1 MHDLPGGLP
10 EMTTFDERERMR
22 RLPREQLAQHQL
34 GRLNRLLTRLREG
47 NAFYRE
53 KLAGV
58 SLPLASLDELARL
71 PLTTKD
77 ELIPRNPEEGNLA
90 RNRTFPLERYV
101 RYHQTSGTRGRPLVV
116 LDTPEDW
123 QHWIGTW
130 QYVLDV
136 AEIGPADRV
145 MMAFSFGPFIGF
157 WSAFD
162 AVSAR
167 GAMAIPGGG
176 LSTAARLEMIRTM
189 KATAVFCTPSYA
201 LRMAEVAA
209 ENGIDLAASDVRVLV
224 VAGEPGGSIPATRAK
239 IEQAWGATLI
249 DHSGASEVGP
259 WGCGDAAGTGL
270 HVIESEFIAEF
281 LPVKR
286 SAPSANGQPATP
298 AEDTLAELVL
308 TTLGREGS
316 PVVRYRTGDLVR
328 PQFNER
334 GFVFLPGGV
343 LGRVD
348 DMMIVR
354 GVNVF
359 PTAIEHILR
368 GFPEVV
374 EYRMTVRKIGA
385 MDALEIEVED
395 TASQPERIASA
406 LRVQLGLTV
415 NVTLA
420 QAGSLPR
427 YEAKAARFV
436 DLRNT
441 ANA

>member
-1 MHDLPGGLP
+1 
-10 EMTTFDERERMR
+10 MTTFEERERMR
-22 RLPREQLAQHQL
+22 TLPRPELTHYQL
-34 GRLNRLLTRLREG
+34 GRLNRLLARLREE

-58 SLPLASLDELARL
+58 RLPLASLDELARL

-77 ELIPRNPEEGNLA
+77 ELLPRTPEEGNLA
-90 RNRTFPLERYV
+90 RNRTFPVERYV
-101 RYHQTSGTRGRPLVV
+101 RCHQTSGTRGRPLVV

-123 QHWIGTW
+123 QHWINTW

-136 AEIGPADRV
+136 AQIGPADRV

-209 ENGIDLAASDVRVLV
+209 ETGFDLAACDIRVLV
-224 VAGEPGGSIPATRAK
+224 VAGEPGGSVPAVRTK
-239 IEQAWGATLI
+239 IEGAWGATLI

-259 WGCGDAAGTGL
+259 WGCGDTAGTGL

-281 LPVKR
+281 LPVDR
-286 SAPSANGQPATP
+286 PESAANGSEDAT
-298 AEDTLAELVL
+298 ADDALSELVI
-308 TTLGREGS
+308 TSLGRDGS

-328 PQFNER
+328 PQFSER

-368 GFPEVV
+368 GFPEVL
-374 EYRMTVRKIGA
+374 EYRMIVRKIGA

-395 TASQPERIASA
+395 TAGQPERIAHA
-406 LRVQLGLTV
+406 LRVQLGLSV
-415 NVTLA
+415 SVSLV
-420 QAGSLPR
+420 QVGSLPR
-427 YEAKAARFV
+427 YEAKAARFI
-436 DLRNT
+436 DLRRT
-441 ANA
+441 AST